1 MRPYAVG
8 MAPEPF
14 ASSFANAV
22 AGFGAGLLVAAA
34 AGWWATRVLTRR
46 ARQAE
51 GRARA
56 AEHLAE
62 IGSMTGGLAHE
73 IKNPLSTIAMN
84 TQLLAEAIDEVE
96 GVDSQEAGRLVRR
109 AGTLKREVERL
120 GDILNDFLEFAG
132 EMRLSPSR
140 HDLNQVVEELADFFL
155 PQAESQGVRLRVEL
169 ATEPAWV
176 EIDSTRLK
184 QAILNLMINATQA
197 LASADAEIAK
207 ELMLRVRPLPREGAI
222 ELHVPDTGPGITEE
236 TAERIFRPYFTTKA
250 GGSGLG
256 LPTSRRIIQA
266 SGGELSFT
274 SEAGRGSDFVIALPL
289 GPS

>member
-1 MRPYAVG
+1 
-8 MAPEPF
+8 MAF
-14 ASSFANAV
+14 DAWANSLTNAV
-22 AGFGAGLLVAAA
+22 AGFGAGLLLAAG

-84 TQLLAEAIDEVE
+84 AQLLTEAVE
-96 GVDSQEAGRLVRR
+96 DVPGLEEQDRGRLSRR

-120 GDILNDFLEFAG
+120 GDILSDFLEFAG
-132 EMRLSPSR
+132 ELRLHPTR
-140 HDLNQVVEELADFFL
+140 IDLNHLVGELADFFL

-169 ATEPAWV
+169 SPQPAWSS
-176 EIDSTRLK
+176 IDATRLK
-184 QAILNLMINATQA
+184 QAVLNLMINATQA
-197 LASADAEIAK
+197 MAAAPTEAPR
-207 ELMLRVRPLPREGAI
+207 ELMLRVRRRPRD
-222 ELHVPDTGPGITEE
+222 ELLEIHVIDTGPGMSSE
-236 TAERIFRPYFTTKA
+236 TAERIFHPYFTTKA

-266 SGGELSFT
+266 SGGELTFE
-274 SEAGRGSDFVIALPL
+274 SEVGRGTDFVITLPEVA
-289 GPS
+289 